1 MSSSPLQLDINPKYI
16 LKYEDLTFE
25 ERIGAGSFGE
35 VWMGKLKN
43 YKSMVAIKKLHITD
57 LTDDQISSYRHEVS
71 SLNLPAHD
79 FIVPFIGCT
88 STAPYCLVTKYI
100 SNDSLYNA
108 LRDDPKNLKLTP
120 TDLTVIAFG
129 IADGMKFLHSKGIT
143 HRDLKSQNILI
154 DENKLPIICDF
165 GSSRKATSSQPLKTA
180 ECGTTNYMA
189 PEFIKAE
196 YYTNSVDVYSYG
208 LILWEMLTKKLPFE
222 NSQPTQ
228 IIYSVLIE
236 HKRPQIPTGTPDC
249 LSNLIKLCWD
259 DNPDGRPPFSEI
271 LNQLSN
277 GEIFFKGTDMKIFQD
292 TIQPYLPKKK
302 SGKYIALPRY
312 DSKKRL
318 NTNLATQG
326 YQVNNEVYWSDQRQL
341 KTTPTAGMNDLIQA
355 YLISLSDLN
364 TKQIDTAVNY
374 LLSHIDHPALL
385 RLPFWYHVLHRLVN
399 GRESDYEQV
408 QTLAYSL
415 AQNMK
420 RLEKLSQVTDLHKY
434 VAPQTLDVFLFVV
447 EYAEQLVTPNII
459 TAIEDLCNDPHQTDS
474 HFKLKPYIL
483 LSKIL
488 TFSKDSKNVHMV
500 NEFLQQ
506 KIMDLV
512 EIDAGAVA
520 LRALVEHRT
529 VTPEQVKS
537 YLLSSNINCIIAG
550 YRAIFYKSEHPNLL
564 KVETLSTHIVSED
577 EDLRNTALEFV
588 RRYGLNVKA
597 WALEPI
603 VDALLTAIFRYSSD
617 NAILL
622 ICCFASDAE
631 RADALLKPN
640 LASIWLN
647 SSIENS
653 KFMMRF
659 FAVLFRQEMFRKDII
674 QIPEVPQFLCNVLK
688 SANPDA
694 ALAVCWA
701 INLVKGERDF
711 LVKLKETPETI
722 RVLVS
727 WFCTTK
733 EPRAVLSFTTALY
746 VISECAYS
754 EAFNGALQHLMN
766 LVNENNMASL
776 MCLNLMVS
784 LSCYRETLNAF
795 IDVNAFMVLGRYK
808 AKDEKERLLVKNIF
822 DNLKK
827 AGLVLPS

>member
-1 MSSSPLQLDINPKYI
+1 MSSSPLLLDIEPEYI

-35 VWMGKLKN
+35 VWTGRLKN
-43 YKSMVAIKKLHITD
+43 YKSCVAIKKLHITD
-57 LTDDQISSYRHEVS
+57 LSENQISSYRHEVS
-71 SLNLPAHD
+71 SLNLPEHS

-88 STAPYCLVTKYI
+88 LTAPYCIVTKYI
-100 SNDSLYNA
+100 PNDSLYNA
-108 LRDDPKNLKLTP
+108 LRDDPKKLNLTP
-120 TDLTVIAFG
+120 TDLTTIAFG

-154 DENKLPIICDF
+154 DENKLPVICDF

-196 YYTNSVDVYSYG
+196 AYTNSVDVYSYG
-208 LILWEMLTKKLPFE
+208 MILWEMLTKKLPFE
-222 NSQPTQ
+222 NSQPHQ

-236 HKRPQIPTGTPDC
+236 HKRPTIPAGAPEA
-249 LSNLIKLCWD
+249 LASLIKSCWSD
-259 DNPDGRPPFSEI
+259 DSDERPSFSEI
-271 LNQLSN
+271 LKHLVN
-277 GEIFFKGTDMKIFQD
+277 GDVSFEGTDQQIFSNA
-292 TIQPYLPKKK
+292 IKPFIHKRK

-312 DSKKRL
+312 DNKKK
-318 NTNLATQG
+318 TQSPNLASQG
-326 YQVNNEVYWSDQRQL
+326 YQVSEVFWSDQRLL
-341 KTTPTAGMNDLIQA
+341 KTSPISGSNDLIQA

-364 TKQIDTAVNY
+364 TKQIDTAINY
-374 LLSHIDHPALL
+374 LLSNVNHPALL
-385 RLPFWYHVLHRLVN
+385 RLPFWYHVLRRLVN
-399 GRESDYEQV
+399 GRESDYELV

-459 TAIEDLCNDPHQTDS
+459 QAIEDLCDDPQQTDPQ
-474 HFKLKPYIL
+474 FKLKPYIL
-483 LSKIL
+483 LAKIL
-488 TFSKDSKNVHMV
+488 SFSKDTKNIEMV

-506 KIMDLV
+506 KIMELV

-520 LRALVEHRT
+520 LRALVEHDAAT
-529 VTPEQVKS
+529 AEQIKS
-537 YLLSSNINCIIAG
+537 YLLSSNTFCIIAG
-550 YRAIFYKSEHPNLL
+550 YRAIFYKNEHPNLL
-564 KVETLSTHIVSED
+564 KVETLSIHIVSED
-577 EDLRNTALEFV
+577 EDLRNTACEFV
-588 RRYGLNVKA
+588 RRFGLQVKV

-603 VDALLTAIFRYSSD
+603 LDALLTSIFRYSSD
-617 NAILL
+617 NALLL
-622 ICCFASDAE
+622 ICCFAVDDE
-631 RADALLKPN
+631 RAVALLKPKI
-640 LASIWLN
+640 ASIWLN

-653 KFMMRF
+653 KYMMRF
-659 FAVLFRQEMFRKDII
+659 FAVLFRQEVYRKEII
-674 QIPEVPQFLCNVLK
+674 QMSEVPQFLCNVLR
-688 SANPDA
+688 SGNPDA
-694 ALAVCWA
+694 ALAVCWV
-701 INLVKGERDF
+701 ISLVKGEREF
-711 LVKLKETPETI
+711 LVKLKETPDLI
-722 RVLVS
+722 SVLVK

-784 LSCYRETLNAF
+784 LSCYRETLNSF

-808 AKDEKERLLVKNIF
+808 AKDEKERLLVKNFF